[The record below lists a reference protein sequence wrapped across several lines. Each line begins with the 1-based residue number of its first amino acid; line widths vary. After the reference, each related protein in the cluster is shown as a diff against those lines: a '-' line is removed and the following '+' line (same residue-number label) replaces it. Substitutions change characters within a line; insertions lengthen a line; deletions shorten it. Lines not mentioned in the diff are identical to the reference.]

1 MGCGGGED
9 GCNRSAAGLHK
20 PVLYLPLAQAGERK
34 SKLSL
39 RVCVLCSL
47 WSAVGGR
54 LGCAGGGEGGC
65 NRSAAGLHGLHGPPA
80 RMVTDGCVPT
90 GHSSLASR
98 LQQGSLEKKTS
109 QPWLRPRERGTT
121 WVEGARAPPNL
132 PAAQI
137 GPVADPRQARGAR
150 KRTTPFVRSRSSP
163 PCTPRRTNANT
174 RVPCAALRVRP
185 PPRAPSTRTSRGP
198 GEGSGR
204 QHRGGAGRPPQEA
217 AAGGG
222 GRGSGG
228 ARSGPRVEGGGRP
241 GLTSHCD
248 APDTSL

>member
-1 MGCGGGED
+1 MRGGRRGRLQPVRCGTPRAARATGTD
-9 GCNRSAAGLHK
+9 GDGWLCPHWSQQSSKQAPAGL
-20 PVLYLPLAQAGERK
+20 
-34 SKLSL
+34 
-39 RVCVLCSL
+39 
-47 WSAVGGR
+47 
-54 LGCAGGGEGGC
+54 LGK
-65 NRSAAGLHGLHGPPA
+65 
-80 RMVTDGCVPT
+80 
-90 GHSSLASR
+90 
-98 LQQGSLEKKTS
+98 KKTS

-121 WVEGARAPPNL
+121 WVEGVRPPPNL

-137 GPVADPRQARGAR
+137 GPVADPRQARGAKEDR
-150 KRTTPFVRSRSSP
+150 AVRQIQIITPMHASPDERARSVCGGR
-163 PCTPRRTNANT
+163 
-174 RVPCAALRVRP
+174 LRARP